1 MKYHIQAFYKIV
13 FKVDYFLLVGF
24 NEEKVE
30 INHKTL
36 QTNTDLV
43 EHRGSGVG
51 CVVTGGLRRESHS
64 GKYSRI
70 TMIPSSQH
78 WPGELVSSVR
88 HFI

>member
-51 CVVTGGLRRESHS
+51 CVVTGGLRREGHS

-70 TMIPSSQH
+70 TMIPSSRN